1 VTSMSMMFSSKSS
14 GGGVVVVRLG
24 MAPLCL
30 AARGVARNGAA
41 WRGPGGAVARVL
53 AAQVAE
59 KPPSTK
65 MSWPVT

>member
-1 VTSMSMMFSSKSS
+1 MFSSKSS

-30 AARGVARNGAA
+30 AARGVARNGAV
-41 WRGPGGAVARVL
+41 WRGPGAPRAL